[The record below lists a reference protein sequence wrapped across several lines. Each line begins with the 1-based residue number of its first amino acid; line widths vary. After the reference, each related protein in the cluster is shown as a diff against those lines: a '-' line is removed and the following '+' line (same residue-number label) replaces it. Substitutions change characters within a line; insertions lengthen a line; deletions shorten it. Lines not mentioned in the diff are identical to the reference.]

1 MALTLWKRILAC
13 LERFLQALADVM
25 GLDADRLIEG
35 MMEDKEMAQEYKVMT
50 DAIEKYRMQ
59 KAA

>member
-1 MALTLWKRILAC
+1 
-13 LERFLQALADVM
+13 M

-35 MMEDKEMAQEYKVMT
+35 MMEDKEMAQEYKVMA